1 MTRSCHARDDPAL
14 RFLVQ
19 LAISRVS
26 ILVRPSAMLKIL
38 QHSEERPFYGWYVVC
53 AIGLVLTTESGL
65 AFYNLAVLLDAFIR
79 ERGFPVALASG
90 ATASY
95 FLASG
100 MGGVV
105 AARVMERMDARVIMI
120 GGACLSSVALGCIG
134 LLRRPWELFAFHV
147 VFGFCYGCCGLVPA
161 TTVVARW
168 FEARRPLALSIAST
182 GLSLGGIVVT
192 PLAALLITRAGLAG
206 AGPWLGLA
214 FFLGV
219 VPVTALIVRASPFH
233 MGLEPDGARPGTRR
247 AQRAAV
253 GNVSFAVA
261 RRSRFFI
268 GLTVAYVFT
277 LGAQVGAIAHLFRL
291 VSIRETGNA
300 AMLAVAMMAAAS
312 VIGRLCGGWFLL
324 RLPTRRFTLA
334 MFAVQAAALVLLS
347 IAPTQG
353 TLFAGAV
360 LLGASMG
367 NVLML
372 QPLLLVE
379 AFGLRDYGR
388 IYSLSQLLTAI
399 GVAGGPVL
407 VGVINAATAGYTV
420 PYLVAAGASLGGL
433 ALLLLSGRPQ
443 VAGCHS

>member
-1 MTRSCHARDDPAL
+1 
-14 RFLVQ
+14 
-19 LAISRVS
+19 
-26 ILVRPSAMLKIL
+26 MLKAPQRSDVRL
-38 QHSEERPFYGWYVVC
+38 FYGWYVVF

-65 AFYNLAVLLDAFIR
+65 AFYNLPVLLDAFIR
-79 ERGFPVALASG
+79 EQGFPVALASG

-100 MGGVV
+100 IGGVV
-105 AARVMERMDARVIMI
+105 AARVMERIDARAIMI
-120 GGACLSSVALGCIG
+120 SGACLSSIALACVG
-134 LLRRPWELFAFHV
+134 LLSRPWELFTFHV

-168 FEARRPLALSIAST
+168 FEVRRPLALSIAST

-192 PLAALLITRAGLAG
+192 PLAALLIARVGLA
-206 AGPWLGLA
+206 AAAPWLGLA

-219 VPVTALIVRASPFH
+219 APVTALIVRASPFH
-233 MGLEPDGARPGTRR
+233 MGLEPDGPRRGGRR
-247 AQRAAV
+247 ARKAAV
-253 GNVSFAVA
+253 RDIVFADA

-268 GLTVAYVFT
+268 GLTAAYIFT

-300 AMLAVAMMAAAS
+300 AMLAVAILAAAS
-312 VIGRLCGGWFLL
+312 VIGRLIGGWLLL
-324 RLPTRRFTLA
+324 RVPIRGFALA
-334 MFAVQAAALVLLS
+334 MFAVQAAALLLLS
-347 IAPTQG
+347 IAPTQSSLLAG
-353 TLFAGAV
+353 TVLFGTSV
-360 LLGASMG
+360 G

-407 VGVINAATAGYTV
+407 VGLINAATGGYAV
-420 PYLVAAGASLGGL
+420 PYLVVAAVSLGGL
-433 ALLLLSGRPQ
+433 VLLLLSGRPQ
-443 VAGCHS
+443 V

>member
-1 MTRSCHARDDPAL
+1 
-14 RFLVQ
+14 
-19 LAISRVS
+19 
-26 ILVRPSAMLKIL
+26 MLKIL
-38 QHSEERPFYGWYVVC
+38 QHSEVRPFYGWYVVG

-79 ERGFPVALASG
+79 ERGFPVALASS

-120 GGACLSSVALGCIG
+120 GGACLSSVALACIG

-168 FEARRPLALSIAST
+168 FEARRPLALSVAST

-192 PLAALLITRAGLAG
+192 PLAALLIARVGLAG
-206 AGPWLGLA
+206 AAPWLGLA

-233 MGLEPDGARPGTRR
+233 MGLEPDGSRPGTRR
-247 AQRAAV
+247 ARRAAV

-268 GLTVAYVFT
+268 GLTAAYVFT
-277 LGAQVGAIAHLFRL
+277 LGAQVGAIAHLFRM

-324 RLPTRRFTLA
+324 RLPTRGFALA

-347 IAPTQG
+347 IAPTQS

-360 LLGASMG
+360 LLGASVG

-407 VGVINAATAGYTV
+407 IGVINAATAGYTV
-420 PYLVAAGASLGGL
+420 PYLVVAAASLGGF

-443 VAGCHS
+443 VDGCRS

>member
-1 MTRSCHARDDPAL
+1 
-14 RFLVQ
+14 
-19 LAISRVS
+19 
-26 ILVRPSAMLKIL
+26 MLKIP
-38 QHSEERPFYGWYVVC
+38 QHWDVRPFYGWYVVL

-79 ERGFPVALASG
+79 ERGFPVALASS

-105 AARVMERMDARVIMI
+105 AARVMERMDARIIMI
-120 GGACLSSVALGCIG
+120 IGACLSSIALACVG
-134 LLRRPWELFAFHV
+134 LLRHPWELFAFHV

-161 TTVVARW
+161 TTIIARW
-168 FEARRPLALSIAST
+168 FEARRPLALSVAST

-192 PLAALLITRAGLAG
+192 PPAALLIARVGLAG
-206 AGPWLGLA
+206 AAPWMGLA

-233 MGLEPDGARPGTRR
+233 MGLEPDGSRVARPARK
-247 AQRAAV
+247 AAV
-253 GNVSFAVA
+253 RNVTFVDA
-261 RRSRFFI
+261 RRSRFFV
-268 GLTVAYVFT
+268 GLTAAYIFT

-291 VSIRETGNA
+291 VSTRETGNA
-300 AMLAVAMMAAAS
+300 AMLAVALMAGAS

-324 RLPTRRFTLA
+324 RLPTRGFALA
-334 MFAVQAAALVLLS
+334 MFAIQAAALVLLS
-347 IAPTQG
+347 AAQTQSLLLVG
-353 TLFAGAV
+353 TV
-360 LLGASMG
+360 LLGASVG

-388 IYSLSQLLTAI
+388 LYSLSQLLTAI

-407 VGVINAATAGYTV
+407 VGVINAATGGYSV
-420 PYLVAAGASLGGL
+420 PYLVVAVASLAGL

-443 VAGCHS
+443 IEGRNS

>member
-1 MTRSCHARDDPAL
+1 
-14 RFLVQ
+14 
-19 LAISRVS
+19 
-26 ILVRPSAMLKIL
+26 MLKSPQRSDARL
-38 QHSEERPFYGWYVVC
+38 FYGWYVVV
-53 AIGLVLTTESGL
+53 AIGVVLTTESGL

-79 ERGFPVALASG
+79 ERGFPVALASS

-100 MGGVV
+100 IGGVV
-105 AARVMERMDARVIMI
+105 AAGVMERIDARAIMI
-120 GGACLSSVALGCIG
+120 SGACLSSIALGCVG
-134 LLRRPWELFAFHV
+134 LLSRTWDLFTFHV

-161 TTVVARW
+161 TTIVARW
-168 FEARRPLALSIAST
+168 FEARRPLALSLAST

-192 PLAALLITRAGLAG
+192 PPAALLIARVGLAG
-206 AGPWLGLA
+206 AAPWMGLA

-233 MGLEPDGARPGTRR
+233 MGLEPDGTRVGTRAAR
-247 AQRAAV
+247 KAAV
-253 GNVSFAVA
+253 RNVRFAHA

-268 GLTVAYVFT
+268 GLTAAYIFT

-291 VSIRETGNA
+291 VSTRETGTA

-312 VIGRLCGGWFLL
+312 VVGRLCGGWFLL
-324 RLPTRRFTLA
+324 RLPTRGFALA
-334 MFAVQAAALVLLS
+334 MFAIQAAALVVLSAARAQSLLL
-347 IAPTQG
+347 AG
-353 TLFAGAV
+353 TV
-360 LLGASMG
+360 LLGASVG

-388 IYSLSQLLTAI
+388 LYSLSQLLTAI

-407 VGVINAATAGYTV
+407 VGVINAATGGYTV
-420 PYLVAAGASLGGL
+420 PYLVVAVASLVGL

-443 VAGCHS
+443 VETGKS

>member
-1 MTRSCHARDDPAL
+1 
-14 RFLVQ
+14 
-19 LAISRVS
+19 
-26 ILVRPSAMLKIL
+26 MLKSPQRSDARL
-38 QHSEERPFYGWYVVC
+38 FYGWYVVVG
-53 AIGLVLTTESGL
+53 IGVVLTTESGL

-79 ERGFPVALASG
+79 ERGFPVALASA

-100 MGGVV
+100 IGGVV
-105 AARVMERMDARVIMI
+105 AAGVMERIDARAIMI
-120 GGACLSSVALGCIG
+120 SGACLSSIALGCVG
-134 LLRRPWELFAFHV
+134 LLSHPWELFTFHV

-161 TTVVARW
+161 TTIVARW

-192 PLAALLITRAGLAG
+192 PAAALLIARVGLAG
-206 AGPWLGLA
+206 AAPWLGLA

-219 VPVTALIVRASPFH
+219 VPATALVVRASPFH
-233 MGLEPDGARPGTRR
+233 MGLEPDGPRRGTRPAR
-247 AQRAAV
+247 KAAIRDV
-253 GNVSFAVA
+253 TFANA

-268 GLTVAYVFT
+268 GLTAAYIFA

-291 VSIRETGNA
+291 VSLRETSSA
-300 AMLAVAMMAAAS
+300 ATLALAILAAAS
-312 VIGRLCGGWFLL
+312 VIGRLSGGWLLL
-324 RLPTRRFTLA
+324 RMPTRRFALA
-334 MFAVQAAALVLLS
+334 MFAVQAAALLLLS
-347 IAPTQG
+347 IAPTQSLLLAG
-353 TLFAGAV
+353 TVLFGSA
-360 LLGASMG
+360 MG

-407 VGVINAATAGYTV
+407 VGLINAATGGYTI
-420 PYLVAAGASLGGL
+420 PYLAVAVVSLGGL
-433 ALLLLSGRPQ
+433 VLLLLSGKPQ
-443 VAGCHS
+443 VETRKS

>member
-1 MTRSCHARDDPAL
+1 MFPRPTTRL
-14 RFLVQ
+14 
-19 LAISRVS
+19 
-26 ILVRPSAMLKIL
+26 
-38 QHSEERPFYGWYVVC
+38 FYGWYVVL

-100 MGGVV
+100 VGGVL
-105 AARVMERMDARVIMI
+105 AARLMERIDARVVMI
-120 GGACLSSVALGCIG
+120 SGASLSAIALACVG
-134 LLRRPWELFAFHV
+134 LLSAPWQLFTFHV

-192 PLAALLITRAGLAG
+192 PLAALLIARIGLAG
-206 AGPWLGLA
+206 AAPWLGLA

-233 MGLEPDGARPGTRR
+233 MGLKPDGPRGGKRPAKTIVVPHVTF
-247 AQRAAV
+247 AA
-253 GNVSFAVA
+253 A
-261 RRSRFFI
+261 RRSRFFV
-268 GLTVAYVFT
+268 GLTAAYIFT

-300 AMLAVAMMAAAS
+300 AMLAVALMAAAS
-312 VIGRLCGGWFLL
+312 VIGRLSGGWCLL
-324 RLPTRRFTLA
+324 RVPAREFALA
-334 MFAVQAAALVLLS
+334 VFALQAAALALLS
-347 IAPTQG
+347 MAPTQSVLL
-353 TLFAGAV
+353 TGAV
-360 LLGASMG
+360 LFGASVG

-379 AFGLRDYGR
+379 AFGVRDYGR
-388 IYSLSQLLTAI
+388 IYSLSQLLTAA
-399 GVAGGPVL
+399 GVAAGPL
-407 VGVINAATAGYTV
+407 LIGQINAATGGYTV
-420 PYLVAAGASLGGL
+420 PYLVAAAVSLGGL
-433 ALLLLSGRPQ
+433 MLLLLAGPPQ
-443 VAGCHS
+443 GPG

>member
-1 MTRSCHARDDPAL
+1 
-14 RFLVQ
+14 
-19 LAISRVS
+19 
-26 ILVRPSAMLKIL
+26 MLKIPE
-38 QHSEERPFYGWYVVC
+38 HWRVWPFYGWYVVL

-79 ERGFPVALASG
+79 ERGFPVALASS

-95 FLASG
+95 FLGSG

-105 AARVMERMDARVIMI
+105 AAQVMERMDARLIMI
-120 GGACLSSVALGCIG
+120 SGACLSSIALACVG
-134 LLRRPWELFAFHV
+134 LLRHPWELFAFHI

-161 TTVVARW
+161 TTVIARW

-192 PLAALLITRAGLAG
+192 PLAALLIARAGLAG
-206 AGPWLGLA
+206 AAPWMGLA

-219 VPVTALIVRASPFH
+219 VPVTALIVRASPFD
-233 MGLEPDGARPGTRR
+233 MGLEPDGSRVGARPARE
-247 AQRAAV
+247 AAV
-253 GNVSFAVA
+253 RDVTFADA

-268 GLTVAYVFT
+268 GLTAAYIFT

-291 VSIRETGNA
+291 VSTRETGNA
-300 AMLAVAMMAAAS
+300 ATLAVALMAAAS

-324 RLPTRRFTLA
+324 RLPTRGFALA

-347 IAPTQG
+347 AAQTQG
-353 TLFAGAV
+353 LLLAGTL
-360 LLGASMG
+360 LLGASVG

-388 IYSLSQLLTAI
+388 LYSLSQLLTAI

-407 VGVINAATAGYTV
+407 VGVINAVTGGYTV
-420 PYLVAAGASLGGL
+420 PYLVVAVASLAGL

-443 VAGCHS
+443 FKGRNS

>member
-1 MTRSCHARDDPAL
+1 
-14 RFLVQ
+14 
-19 LAISRVS
+19 
-26 ILVRPSAMLKIL
+26 MLKIP
-38 QHSEERPFYGWYVVC
+38 QRWDVRPFYGWYVVF

-79 ERGFPVALASG
+79 ERGFPVALASS

-105 AARVMERMDARVIMI
+105 AARVMERTDARVIMI
-120 GGACLSSVALGCIG
+120 GGACLSSIALACVG

-192 PLAALLITRAGLAG
+192 PLAALLIARAGLGG
-206 AGPWLGLA
+206 AAPWLGAA

-233 MGLEPDGARPGTRR
+233 MGLEPDGPRAGAQSARK
-247 AQRAAV
+247 AAV
-253 GNVSFAVA
+253 RDVTFADA

-268 GLTVAYVFT
+268 GLTGAYIFT

-291 VSIRETGNA
+291 VSIRETGSA

-324 RLPTRRFTLA
+324 RVPTRGFTLA
-334 MFAVQAAALVLLS
+334 MFAVQAVALVLLS
-347 IAPTQG
+347 TAPTQSMLLVG
-353 TLFAGAV
+353 TV

-379 AFGLRDYGR
+379 AFGLRDYGHL
-388 IYSLSQLLTAI
+388 YSVSQLLTAI

-407 VGVINAATAGYTV
+407 VGVINAATGGYTV
-420 PYLVAAGASLGGL
+420 PYLVLAAASLGGF
-433 ALLLLSGRPQ
+433 ALLLLAGKPNVEGRN
-443 VAGCHS
+443 S

>member
-1 MTRSCHARDDPAL
+1 
-14 RFLVQ
+14 
-19 LAISRVS
+19 
-26 ILVRPSAMLKIL
+26 MLKIPR
-38 QHSEERPFYGWYVVC
+38 HSDVRPFYGWYVVC
-53 AIGLVLTTESGL
+53 AIGFVLTTESGL

-79 ERGFPVALASG
+79 ERGFPVALASA

-120 GGACLSSVALGCIG
+120 SGACLSSIALACVG

-192 PLAALLITRAGLAG
+192 PLAALLIARVGLAG
-206 AGPWLGLA
+206 AAPWLGLA

-219 VPVTALIVRASPFH
+219 VPVTALVVRPSPFH
-233 MGLEPDGARPGTRR
+233 MGLEPDGSRPGTRPAR
-247 AQRAAV
+247 RAAV
-253 GNVSFAVA
+253 RNVRFADA

-268 GLTVAYVFT
+268 GLTAAYVFT

-324 RLPTRRFTLA
+324 RLPTRGFTLA
-334 MFAVQAAALVLLS
+334 MFAVQAVALVLLS
-347 IAPTQG
+347 MAATRSM
-353 TLFAGAV
+353 LFAGAV
-360 LLGASMG
+360 LLGASVG

-407 VGVINAATAGYTV
+407 VGVINAATTGYTV
-420 PYLVAAGASLGGL
+420 PYLVVAAASLCGL

-443 VAGCHS
+443 VEGCHP